1 MKIQTPPGM
10 RDFYPAD
17 MRLQTWLLDQW
28 RSVSRCFGFEEY
40 EGPIFESLDLYKI
53 KSGEG
58 IVSELFNFTDRGER
72 QFAIRPEMTP
82 TLARMV
88 AARAGALPRPIKW
101 FSLPRMCRAEKPQ
114 RGRLREFFQWNVDT
128 IGSDDPLCDAEV
140 IAAAVEFL
148 RRCGLSGDDVVV
160 ELNSRPI
167 AAARLESLGVAAGGL
182 TQAFDLLDRHEK
194 LGAEEF
200 ARQWNAAFA
209 AGGAPVERIEPEFLR
224 DAARPIGIEEF
235 ASATEGD
242 ESPGSSGESL
252 DAARRAFR
260 ELWAGLGRLGVAEYC
275 RISPKLARGLA
286 YYTGA
291 VFEIR
296 DRRRRFRAIAGGG
309 RYDSLV
315 SLLGGPQLSGVGFGM
330 GDAVILELLKDLGKL
345 PELADQLD
353 VFFIDAD
360 ESLFPTVLE
369 LASHARRAG
378 LRADFSLKRQALGK
392 QFKQA
397 DGRGAALAVVVG
409 SEYAEGRLT
418 VKRLKT
424 GEQWS
429 MAVEQFRDNPRSAMG
444 LAGGQLAT

>member
-1 MKIQTPPGM
+1 MKIQAPPGM
-10 RDFYPAD
+10 RDFYPAE
-17 MRLQTWLLDQW
+17 MRLQNWLFDHW

-40 EGPIFESLDLYKI
+40 EGPIFESLELYKI

-72 QFAIRPEMTP
+72 SFAIRPEMTP

-148 RRCGLSGDDVVV
+148 RRCGLSRDHVVV

-167 AAARLESLGVAAGGL
+167 AAARLESLGVPAGGL
-182 TQAFDLLDRHEK
+182 TRAFDLLDRHEK
-194 LGAEEF
+194 LGAEAF
-200 ARQWNAAFA
+200 ARQWNEAFA
-209 AGGAPVERIEPEFLR
+209 AAGATVDRIEPEFLR
-224 DAARPIGIEEF
+224 DVARPIEIGEF
-235 ASATEGD
+235 APTDAAMGTEVT
-242 ESPGSSGESL
+242 
-252 DAARRAFR
+252 DAARRQFR
-260 ELWAGLGRLGVAEYC
+260 DLWTALERVGVADYC

-286 YYTGA
+286 YYTGT

-296 DRRRRFRAIAGGG
+296 DRRRQFRAIAGGG

-345 PELADQLD
+345 PQLTEQLD
-353 VFFIDAD
+353 LFFIDAE

-369 LASHARRAG
+369 LTSHARRAG
-378 LRADFSLKRQALGK
+378 LRADYSLKRQALGK

-397 DGRGAALAVVVG
+397 SDRGAALAIVVG
-409 SEYAEGRLT
+409 AEFSQGRLT

-424 GEQWS
+424 GEQWTIPTLAFS
-429 MAVEQFRDNPRSAMG
+429 DNPRTALG
-444 LAGGQLAT
+444 LG